1 MAEKT
6 SAQSGGTRVAG
17 RRNPFAAIIQ
27 FIREVFTELSKVVTP
42 TRRELMS
49 YATVV
54 LIFVVLM
61 MLLIFGL
68 DALSAWIMA
77 NLFGDGVVLN

>member
-1 MAEKT
+1 MADKT
-6 SAQSGGTRVAG
+6 SAQGGTRVAR
-17 RRNPFAAIIQ
+17 RRNPFAAIVQ

-42 TRRELMS
+42 TRKELIS

-68 DALSAWIMA
+68 DALAVWIMA
-77 NLFGDGVVLN
+77 TLFGDGVILN